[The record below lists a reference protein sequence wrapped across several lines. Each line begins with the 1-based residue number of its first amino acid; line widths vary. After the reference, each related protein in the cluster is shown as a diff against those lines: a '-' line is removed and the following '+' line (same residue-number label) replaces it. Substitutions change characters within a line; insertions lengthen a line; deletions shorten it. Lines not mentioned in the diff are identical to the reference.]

1 MKGIDVA
8 KWQGTI
14 NWSKVRSAGVEFAI
28 LKIID
33 KTGKMESSFA
43 YNFAEAAAQGLPIG
57 AYNYSYATTIA
68 KAQDDARK
76 VLEVLDGREL
86 LYKVWLDV
94 EDDSQKGLGRQLVEL
109 INAYKAVIEENG
121 YAFGVYT
128 GLSFYNSYVRPYAAL
143 LDCPFWIAR
152 YPTNKVM
159 YIGSEPSTDKK
170 PDILHTLWGWQYS
183 SKGRIPGI
191 AGDVDLN
198 MMYTG
203 PKAEGE
209 QADAK
214 NPYAKPAYTLYRY
227 RPRMN
232 KEYVCWLQYELNE
245 MGYGLAIDGIFGK
258 ATDAA
263 LREAQKQLGI
273 TVDGMCGPVT
283 RLLLTQK

>member
-14 NWSKVRSAGVEFAI
+14 NWPMVRSAGVEFAI

-33 KTGKMESSFA
+33 KTGKMESAFA
-43 YNFAEAAAQGLPIG
+43 YNFAEAAAQELPIG
-57 AYNYSYATTIA
+57 GYNYSYATSIA
-68 KAQDDARK
+68 KAQADARK
-76 VLEVLDGREL
+76 VLEVLDGRGL
-86 LYKVWLDV
+86 SYKVWLDV
-94 EDDSQKGLGRQLVEL
+94 EDDSQKGLGRQLIEL
-109 INAYKAVIEENG
+109 INEYKAVIEENG
-121 YAFGVYT
+121 YEFGVYT
-128 GLSFYNSYVRPYAAL
+128 GLSFYNSYIRPYAAL
-143 LDCPFWIAR
+143 LECPFWIAR
-152 YPTNKVM
+152 YPSNKVM
-159 YIGSEPSTDKK
+159 YIGSEPGTDKK

-198 MMYTG
+198 MMYTK
-203 PKAEGE
+203 PEPEGE
-209 QADAK
+209 QADTK
-214 NPYAKPAYTLYRY
+214 NPYVEPAYTLYRY

-245 MGYGLAIDGIFGK
+245 MGYGLVIDGIFGK

-263 LREAQKQLGI
+263 LKDAQKQFGI

-283 RLLLTQK
+283 RLLLTQ

>member
-1 MKGIDVA
+1 MMGIDVA
-8 KWQGTI
+8 KWQGMI
-14 NWSKVRSAGVEFAI
+14 NWSKVHGAGVEFAI

-43 YNFAEAAAQGLPIG
+43 YNFAEAAAQELPIG
-57 AYNYSYATTIA
+57 VYNYSYATTTA
-68 KAQDDARK
+68 KAHADARK
-76 VLEVLDGREL
+76 VLRALDGREL
-86 LYKVWLDV
+86 SYKVWMDV
-94 EDDSQKGLGRQLVEL
+94 EDDSQKGLGKQLIEL
-109 INAYKAVIEENG
+109 INEYKAVIEKNG

-128 GLSFYNSYVRPYAAL
+128 GLSFYNSYIRPYADL

-159 YIGSEPSTDKK
+159 YPGSEPSADKK
-170 PDILHTLWGWQYS
+170 PSILHTLWGWQYS

-198 MMYTG
+198 MTYTK

-209 QADAK
+209 QSDTK
-214 NPYAKPAYTLYRY
+214 NPYAVPAYTLYRY
-227 RPRMN
+227 RPQMN
-232 KEYVCWLQYELNE
+232 KEYVYWLQYELNE
-245 MGYGLAIDGIFGK
+245 MGYGLVLDGIFGK

-263 LREAQKQLGI
+263 LRKAQKQLGI

-283 RLLLTQK
+283 RLSLTQ